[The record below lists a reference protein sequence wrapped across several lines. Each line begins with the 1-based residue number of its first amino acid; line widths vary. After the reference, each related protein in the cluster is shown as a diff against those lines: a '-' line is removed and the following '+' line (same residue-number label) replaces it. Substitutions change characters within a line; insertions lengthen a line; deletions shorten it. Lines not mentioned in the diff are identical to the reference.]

1 MRKMIASPPSSMGLQ
16 IPGTPSKSYDIVV
29 SQNSIEEEKEMNIP
43 DTGLSR
49 ATVLLLLSAHLLRL
63 LYFHGVVLLEFEV
76 QKDGELQQ
84 TETLQWDLLGQSIS
98 MIVMQL
104 LLLHAMML
112 IHRKHNNH
120 TTQQRKRTSDG
131 GITLGHQS
139 TDSLLL
145 MTSSANMTEAPMSGP
160 LINGASPTARN
171 NQRQNTKFRL
181 LSHAVASHLR
191 QLYSPHKILHE
202 HTFLQYIELLFFS
215 SMAIK
220 LVFDYHWYPLYGIRV
235 VNGLKHTSIVLESC
249 LALPQTIRNYRQ
261 GSTEGLSVIMVG
273 GWLAGDLFKLFY
285 FMFNNMKKEGGG
297 QGTFILGC
305 LLSITLDSIVGIQM
319 FRNKPA
325 ARELL
330 QNITKTIRHW
340 KANKDD
346 DAGESLLM
354 NNTQK
359 EDGMMATWLRKIFGW
374 ARERSRQ
381 SCSS

>member
-1 MRKMIASPPSSMGLQ
+1 MASSDDISGDTSEQTRSNNNCSVVTASAVDNRGGEYNLRKRNHNVNEHSPTTTSMRKMIASPPSSMGLQ
-16 IPGTPSKSYDIVV
+16 IPGTPSKSYDIV
-29 SQNSIEEEKEMNIP
+29 SQNSSNDEEKEMNIP

-63 LYFHGVVLLEFEV
+63 LYFHGVVLLELEV

-145 MTSSANMTEAPMSGP
+145 MTSSANITEAPMSGP
-160 LINGASPTARN
+160 LNGGSPTTARN

-181 LSHAVASHLR
+181 LSHAMASHLR

-202 HTFLQYIELLFFS
+202 HSFLQYIELLFFS

-220 LVFDYHWYPLYGIRV
+220 LVFDYHWYPMYGIRV

-261 GSTEGLSVIMVG
+261 GST
-273 GWLAGDLFKLFY
+273 
-285 FMFNNMKKEGGG
+285 
-297 QGTFILGC
+297 
-305 LLSITLDSIVGIQM
+305 
-319 FRNKPA
+319 
-325 ARELL
+325 
-330 QNITKTIRHW
+330 
-340 KANKDD
+340 
-346 DAGESLLM
+346 
-354 NNTQK
+354 
-359 EDGMMATWLRKIFGW
+359 
-374 ARERSRQ
+374 
-381 SCSS
+381 